1 MVQMLPHTCA
11 YASSHHKVLRNK
23 REDGPFPGDMDY
35 LEFLNKFVDPH
46 KAKTAFEKAVE
57 IAVLV
62 YEDVLSIHNQRTT
75 RASRT
80 RQALYCGLAEGV
92 GQIVPANHAKQIGW
106 DLLEQ
111 YQLLE
116 YSFEQIIVEFQ
127 KEFVHLDDFEMLL
140 SASKAKLKH
149 AP

>member
-1 MVQMLPHTCA
+1 ML
-11 YASSHHKVLRNK
+11 RGK

-46 KAKTAFEKAVE
+46 KVKTAFEQAVE

-92 GQIVPANHAKQIGW
+92 GQIVLVNHVKQIGW
-106 DLLEQ
+106 DLLEH
-111 YQLLE
+111 YDLLE
-116 YSFEQIIVEFQ
+116 YSFEHIIMDFQEEFA
-127 KEFVHLDDFEMLL
+127 HLDDFELL
-140 SASKAKLKH
+140 ISASRVKLKH

>member
-1 MVQMLPHTCA
+1 MLPHTRA
-11 YASSHHKVLRNK
+11 YDSSHHKVLR
-23 REDGPFPGDMDY
+23 RERKDGPFPGDMDY
-35 LEFLNKFVDPH
+35 LEFLRKLVDPD
-46 KAKTAFEKAVE
+46 KSKTAFEQAVE

-92 GQIVPANHAKQIGW
+92 GQIVRANHAKQIGW
-106 DLLEQ
+106 DLLEH
-111 YQLLE
+111 YELLE
-116 YSFEQIIVEFQ
+116 YSFEHIITKFQ
-127 KEFVHLDDFEMLL
+127 EEFVHLDDFELLL
-140 SASKAKLKH
+140 SASMARLKH